1 MRLRRILNPPT
12 EWRLKLMPITVVLH
26 VQSSEPILCE
36 VDELPGPGDQSIK
49 VKNPRRIDG
58 KDLNY
63 LAENVQTVIWP
74 LDKLNFIEVLASE
87 EEEKVIGFVRE

>member
-1 MRLRRILNPPT
+1 
-12 EWRLKLMPITVVLH
+12 MPITVVLH
-26 VQSSEPILCE
+26 VQSAEPILCE
-36 VDELPGPGDQSIK
+36 VDELPDPGDQSIR

-58 KDLNY
+58 KDLSY

-74 LDKLNFIEVLASE
+74 LDKLNFIEVLTSE

>member
-1 MRLRRILNPPT
+1 MPT
-12 EWRLKLMPITVVLH
+12 TVVLH
-26 VQSSEPILCE
+26 VQNAEPILCE

-87 EEEKVIGFVRE
+87 EEEKIIGFVRE